1 MKVIIIGN
9 GLAGT
14 IAAKTLREQDRTVE
28 IDVFADEKYHYYPRP
43 NLIEFLAGNLP
54 LERIFAFPEEWY
66 SEQNVNVHLEK
77 PGIRIFPDSKEIE
90 VAGGKRE
97 KYDFLVLANG
107 SLAFVPPIKGAEK
120 QGVFTLRTL
129 DDAFEILDYLKDRR
143 RVTVIGGG
151 LLGLE
156 TARAVKSRDMEVEV
170 VEFFGH
176 LLPRQLDPQGGSLL
190 KGQIEKMGINVHLGL
205 ACEEVLGQDSVT
217 GLRFKGGREIQTDM
231 ALVAAGVRPNLRIAQ
246 EAGLETDRGLVVDD
260 YLQSS
265 HPDIWA
271 AGDITQ
277 HAGRVYGIIPA
288 SFNQARI
295 AALNVL
301 AQRQKYEGTIPSNT
315 LKVVGIDLT
324 SVGMV
329 NPEDE
334 SFEELRVENADKGT
348 YKKIVV
354 KNGEVC
360 GLICIGT
367 KKGVSEISRLISRKA
382 NVEKWKDSLLEDD
395 FDYSVI

>member
-1 MKVIIIGN
+1 MRVIIIGN

-205 ACEEVLGQDSVT
+205 ACEEVLGQDSIT
-217 GLRFKGGREIQTDM
+217 GLRFKGGREIQTDV

-260 YLQSS
+260 YLRPS

>member
-1 MKVIIIGN
+1 MRVIIIGN

-14 IAAKTLREQDRTVE
+14 IAAKTLREQDRTLE

-54 LERIFAFPEEWY
+54 LEKIFAFPEEWY

-77 PGIRIFPDSKEIE
+77 SGMRIFPDSKEIE

-129 DDAFEILDYLKDRR
+129 DDAFEILDCLKDRR

-156 TARAVKSRDMEVEV
+156 TARAVKSRDVDVEV
-170 VEFFGH
+170 VEFFDH

-205 ACEEVLGQDSVT
+205 TCEEVLGQDSVT
-217 GLRFKGGREIQTDM
+217 GLRFKGGREIQTDV

-301 AQRQKYEGTIPSNT
+301 GQRQKYEGTIPSNT
-315 LKVVGIDLT
+315 LKVLGIDLT

-334 SFEELRVENADKGT
+334 SFEELREENADKGT

>member
-1 MKVIIIGN
+1 MRVIIIGN

-77 PGIRIFPDSKEIE
+77 SGIRIFPDSKEIE
-90 VAGGKRE
+90 IAGGKRE

-129 DDAFEILDYLKDRR
+129 DDAFEILDCLKDRR

-156 TARAVKSRDMEVEV
+156 TARAVKSRDVEVEV

-205 ACEEVLGQDSVT
+205 TCEEVLGQDIVT
-217 GLRFKGGREIQTDM
+217 GLRFKGGREIQTDVV
-231 ALVAAGVRPNLRIAQ
+231 LVAAGVRPNLRIAQ

-301 AQRQKYEGTIPSNT
+301 GQRQKYEGTIPSNT
-315 LKVVGIDLT
+315 LKVLGIDLT

-334 SFEELRVENADKGT
+334 SFEELREENADKGT
-348 YKKIVV
+348 YKKIVI

-382 NVEKWKDSLLEDD
+382 NVEKWKNSLLEDD

>member
-1 MKVIIIGN
+1 MRVIIIGN

-14 IAAKTLREQDRTVE
+14 IAAKILREQDRTVE

-217 GLRFKGGREIQTDM
+217 GLRFKGGREIQTDV

-301 AQRQKYEGTIPSNT
+301 GQRQKYEGTIPSNT

>member
-1 MKVIIIGN
+1 MRIIIIGN

-97 KYDFLVLANG
+97 KYNFLVLANG

-129 DDAFEILDYLKDRR
+129 DDAFEILDCLKDRR

-156 TARAVKSRDMEVEV
+156 TARAVKSRDVEVEV

-205 ACEEVLGQDSVT
+205 ACSEVLGQDSVT
-217 GLRFKGGREIQTDM
+217 GLRFKGGREIQTDV

-260 YLQSS
+260 YLLSS

-288 SFNQARI
+288 SFNQARM

-301 AQRQKYEGTIPSNT
+301 GQRQKYEGTIPSNT
-315 LKVVGIDLT
+315 LKVLGIDLT

-334 SFEELRVENADKGT
+334 SFEELREENADKGT

>member
-1 MKVIIIGN
+1 MRVIIIGN

-14 IAAKTLREQDRTVE
+14 IAAKTLREQDKTVE

-43 NLIEFLAGNLP
+43 NLIEFLAGRLP
-54 LERIFAFPEEWY
+54 LEKIYAFPERWY

-77 PGIRIFPDSKEIE
+77 PVTQISPDSKEIE
-90 VAGGKRE
+90 VAGGQRE
-97 KYDFLVLANG
+97 KYDFLLIANG
-107 SLAFVPPIKGAEK
+107 SLAFVPPIEGAEK
-120 QGVFTLRTL
+120 RGAFTLRTL
-129 DDAFEILDYLKDRR
+129 DDAFEILEYIQDHR

-156 TARAVKSRDMEVEV
+156 TARAIKSRGAEVRV
-170 VEFFGH
+170 VEFFDH
-176 LLPRQLDPQGGSLL
+176 LLPRQLDSQGGSLL
-190 KGQIEKMGINVHLGL
+190 KDQIEKMGIQVHLGL
-205 ACEEVLGQDSVT
+205 ACEKVLGQDSVT
-217 GLRFKGGREIQTDM
+217 GLRFKGGQEIQTGV

-260 YLQSS
+260 YLKSS
-265 HPDIWA
+265 HSDIWA
-271 AGDITQ
+271 AGDVTQ

-288 SFNQARI
+288 TFNQARI
-295 AALNVL
+295 AALNIL
-301 AQRQKYEGTIPSNT
+301 GQRQKYEGTIPSNT

-329 NPEDE
+329 HPEDE
-334 SFEELRVENADKGT
+334 SFEELRVENADKGI

-354 KNGEVC
+354 KNGEIC

-367 KKGVSEISRLISRKA
+367 KKGVNEISRLISRKA
-382 NVEKWKDSLLEDD
+382 NVEKWKDSLLDDD
-395 FDYSVI
+395 FDYSVV

>member
-1 MKVIIIGN
+1 MRVIIIGN

-156 TARAVKSRDMEVEV
+156 TARAVKSRDVKVEV

-217 GLRFKGGREIQTDM
+217 DLRFKGGREIQTDV

-301 AQRQKYEGTIPSNT
+301 GQRQKYEGTIPSNT